1 MLTVMEFNRNKQN
14 EIQLKCKEKY
24 IRIETGLAENSLTID
39 FKNLKEIDELIF
51 YLEKFKER
59 VRKNKCEEWLLQS
72 SLVMKRVKNCAECPC
87 YYKGK
92 CKGGTPSEIFKGK
105 CKDVDVEDPSK
116 EKPAWCN
123 LMDAVKRK
131 DGTEEYQDYQRKEGD
146 EEFSILVFATP
157 ENCTGCPCC
166 HDGKCYAVTKPVEVG
181 EKKLDGC
188 IRRDYRL

>member
-1 MLTVMEFNRNKQN
+1 M
-14 EIQLKCKEKY
+14 
-24 IRIETGLAENSLTID
+24 
-39 FKNLKEIDELIF
+39 
-51 YLEKFKER
+51 
-59 VRKNKCEEWLLQS
+59 
-72 SLVMKRVKNCAECPC
+72 
-87 YYKGK
+87 
-92 CKGGTPSEIFKGK
+92 
-105 CKDVDVEDPSK
+105 EDPSK

-146 EEFSILVFATP
+146 EEFSRLDFATP

-166 HDGKCYAVTKPVEVG
+166 HDGKCYAVTKPIEVG